1 MYNNKKVAVI
11 IAAAGQGRRMGAPVP
26 KQYMKIGGEYILA
39 KTINAFEQAEEV
51 DYTFIV
57 TNRDYIDLCSEIVS
71 ERGFSKVLGIVN
83 GGRERQDSVYNAIQT
98 LNSKRPGVSIVLIH
112 DGARPFVDGSVISS
126 VIEAAD
132 RDGAAAAC
140 VAMTDSVRKAGK
152 EKGKSM
158 AVDRSDYYSVQTPQ
172 GFRKT
177 ILIESY
183 EQAYDDGYMGTD
195 DASIVER
202 AGYDVTIVEGNYGNI
217 KITTKEDLPMEN
229 RVGTGYDVHRLVE
242 DRKLILGGVEIP
254 HDRGLLGHSDAD
266 VLTHALMDALLGAA
280 GLGDIG
286 RHFPD
291 TDEQYRGADSLMLLG
306 RVKELLDENFYR
318 TGNVDITVIAQKP
331 KISPYIEQMRGN
343 IAAVLDVE
351 ISRVNIKGTTTEKLG
366 FEGREEGIAAQ
377 AVCSI
382 YR

>member
-158 AVDRSDYYSVQTPQ
+158 AVDRSDYYSVQTPP

-183 EQAYDDGYMGTD
+183 ETAYDDGYMGTD

>member
-1 MYNNKKVAVI
+1 MYNNSKVAVI

-26 KQYMKIGGEYILA
+26 KQYLKIGGEYILA
-39 KTINAFEQAEEV
+39 KTINAFEKADEV
-51 DYTFIV
+51 DYIFIV
-57 TNRDYIDLCSEIVS
+57 TNEDYMDLCSEIVS
-71 ERGFSKVLGIVN
+71 ERGFRKVKGIVR
-83 GGRERQDSVYNAIQT
+83 GGRERQDSVFNAIQT
-98 LNSKRPGVSIVLIH
+98 LNSRRPGVSIVLIH
-112 DGARPFVDGSVISS
+112 DGARPFVDGSIIRN

-132 RDGAAAAC
+132 SNGAAVAC
-140 VAMTDSVRKAGK
+140 VAMTDSVRKAGR
-152 EKGKSM
+152 EKGTSM
-158 AVDRSDYYSVQTPQ
+158 TVDRSDYFSVQTPQ

-183 EQAYDDGYMGTD
+183 EKAYDDGYRGTD

-202 AGYDVTIVEGNYGNI
+202 AGHDVTIVEGDYGNI

-229 RVGTGYDVHRLVE
+229 RIGTGYDVHRLTE

-254 HDRGLLGHSDAD
+254 FDRGLLGHSDAD

-286 RHFPD
+286 KHFPD
-291 TDEQYRGADSLMLLG
+291 TDEKYRGADSIMLL
-306 RVKELLDENFYR
+306 RQVKELLDENYFR
-318 TGNVDITVIAQKP
+318 TGNVDVTVIAQRP
-331 KISPYIEQMRGN
+331 KISPYIEQMREN
-343 IAAVLDVE
+343 IAAALDIE
-351 ISRVNIKGTTTEKLG
+351 TSRVNIKGTTTEKLG

>member
-172 GFRKT
+172 GFRKK

-183 EQAYDDGYMGTD
+183 EKAYDDGYMGTD

-306 RVKELLDENFYR
+306 RVKELLDENLYR

>member
-183 EQAYDDGYMGTD
+183 EKAYDEGYMGTD

>member
-140 VAMTDSVRKAGK
+140 G
-152 EKGKSM
+152 
-158 AVDRSDYYSVQTPQ
+158 
-172 GFRKT
+172 
-177 ILIESY
+177 
-183 EQAYDDGYMGTD
+183 
-195 DASIVER
+195 
-202 AGYDVTIVEGNYGNI
+202 
-217 KITTKEDLPMEN
+217 
-229 RVGTGYDVHRLVE
+229 
-242 DRKLILGGVEIP
+242 
-254 HDRGLLGHSDAD
+254 HD
-266 VLTHALMDALLGAA
+266 
-280 GLGDIG
+280 
-286 RHFPD
+286 
-291 TDEQYRGADSLMLLG
+291 
-306 RVKELLDENFYR
+306 
-318 TGNVDITVIAQKP
+318 
-331 KISPYIEQMRGN
+331 
-343 IAAVLDVE
+343 
-351 ISRVNIKGTTTEKLG
+351 
-366 FEGREEGIAAQ
+366 
-377 AVCSI
+377 
-382 YR
+382 

>member
-172 GFRKT
+172 GFRKI

-183 EQAYDDGYMGTD
+183 EKAYDDGYMGTD